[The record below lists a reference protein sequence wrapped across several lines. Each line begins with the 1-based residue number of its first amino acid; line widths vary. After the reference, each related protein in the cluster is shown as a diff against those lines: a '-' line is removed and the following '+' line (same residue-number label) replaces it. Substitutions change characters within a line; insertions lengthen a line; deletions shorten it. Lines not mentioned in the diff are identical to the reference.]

1 MTNLAGYDP
10 WCVTAPDR
18 YTFNE
23 RTDDLE
29 HVGMTDLDLANASLV
44 APGSVRH
51 PAGRRAA

>member
-1 MTNLAGYDP
+1 MTNPAGYDP
-10 WCVTAPDR
+10 WCVTARDR

-23 RTDDLE
+23 RSDDLE

-44 APGSVRH
+44 VPSSMWQ